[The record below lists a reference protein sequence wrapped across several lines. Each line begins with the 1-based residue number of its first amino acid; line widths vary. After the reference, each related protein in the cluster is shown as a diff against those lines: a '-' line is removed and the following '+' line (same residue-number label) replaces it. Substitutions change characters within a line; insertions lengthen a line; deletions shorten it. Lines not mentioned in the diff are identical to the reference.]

1 MLRPTK
7 HSHPDKTV
15 VNVAYV
21 LLSFLKK
28 MRVAD
33 FTRLRGLARRANRGG
48 DVLLLPALILL
59 YLLGLIEYHAKNDSF
74 EYLGQQ

>member
-15 VNVAYV
+15 INIAFV
-21 LLSFLKK
+21 LLSYLKK

-33 FTRLRGLARRANRGG
+33 FARLRELARRANRGG
-48 DVLLLPALILL
+48 DVLLLPALNLL
-59 YLLGLIEYHAKNDSF
+59 YLLGLLEYHPKNDSF